1 MQISW
6 SILKV
11 LTINQTA
18 QTVIV
23 AKGFLKLPNLHMLIK
38 QKSPLLPRKLALVTS
53 CELLIVFSTKVN
65 LLYRLYSTVRRC
77 CLLHLIKQII
87 QYRFLNGTQ
96 MIEPSESTRMYPRVR
111 LRFKSQLESKERP
124 KKADFQVEKEKGG
137 LEECKISSH
146 FTRSKQ
152 AYNENYKLTQI
163 QKLDD
168 PLKSLNT
175 KQRAD
180 GLIGK
185 EIMRKIIFN
194 NESFIVVLFTDRMIN
209 NVASFCWNNT
219 DQFLSS
225 FFMDFTFKIGD
236 CFYLFSFSKT
246 APYYRRKELVALFKL
261 VQLCVIKGWKSA
273 QSLLRRKTWI
283 TSIASKKVNKK
294 MSGEGRGL
302 CPYQITK
309 KTNSSQL
316 HIYTNFIKH
325 FTPPTRINLHAHPP
339 RIYYFSKTLCI

>member
-1 MQISW
+1 MWSVKNCKCFQDSSLFKTTASIYIPGTPCTDRIS
-6 SILKV
+6 SFK
-11 LTINQTA
+11 
-18 QTVIV
+18 
-23 AKGFLKLPNLHMLIK
+23 
-38 QKSPLLPRKLALVTS
+38 TS
-53 CELLIVFSTKVN
+53 HDEA
-65 LLYRLYSTVRRC
+65 
-77 CLLHLIKQII
+77 I
-87 QYRFLNGTQ
+87 QYHFLNGTQ
-96 MIEPSESTRMYPRVR
+96 IIEPSESTRVYPRVR

-175 KQRAD
+175 KQGAD

-225 FFMDFTFKIGD
+225 FFMDFTFEIGD
-236 CFYLFSFSKT
+236 CFYLFPLSKT
-246 APYYRRKELVALFKL
+246 APYYRRKELVALF
-261 VQLCVIKGWKSA
+261 
-273 QSLLRRKTWI
+273 
-283 TSIASKKVNKK
+283 
-294 MSGEGRGL
+294 
-302 CPYQITK
+302 
-309 KTNSSQL
+309 
-316 HIYTNFIKH
+316 
-325 FTPPTRINLHAHPP
+325 
-339 RIYYFSKTLCI
+339 